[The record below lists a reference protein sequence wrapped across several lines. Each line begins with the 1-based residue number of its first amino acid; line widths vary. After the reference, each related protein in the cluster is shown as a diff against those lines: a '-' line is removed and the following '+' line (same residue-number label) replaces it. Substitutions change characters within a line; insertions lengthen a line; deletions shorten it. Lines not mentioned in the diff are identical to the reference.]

1 MKKYLHWWVTLLF
14 VLAFAFDAIVWS
26 AAVRIPDVGD
36 KLMKSVHR
44 QALLANVYIAAG
56 TPLVAVASP
65 VDAWGQQYF
74 QSAASEGF
82 ARIQEDSFVAVDLFF
97 TEDWNARHRTLKT
110 MYWVPP
116 VLAVLAIVL
125 WIRRPKKIS
134 LMGRR

>member
-1 MKKYLHWWVTLLF
+1 MKKYLHWWITLLF
-14 VLAFAFDAIVWS
+14 VLALAFDAIVWS

-56 TPLVAVASP
+56 TPLVTAVPA
-65 VDAWGQQYF
+65 VDAWGQSYF
-74 QSAASEGF
+74 ASAANEGF
-82 ARIQEDSFVAVDLFF
+82 PRIQEDPLVAVDLFF
-97 TEDWNARHRTLKT
+97 SENWNARHRTLKT

-116 VLAVLAIVL
+116 ILALMAIVL